1 MYTGDGAHWL
11 PELGTITRRWV
22 ETWGRHLIMGRQV
35 TVNKWVWDFLKMII
49 TALETLLLQHQ
60 QLVERKLF
68 LEDGQLSLCCPLKM
82 WLFSNSKCFEFSIEP
97 VQCRVD

>member
-49 TALETLLLQHQ
+49 TALETLLMQHQ

-68 LEDGQLSLCCPLKM
+68 YGR
-82 WLFSNSKCFEFSIEP
+82 WTIESMP
-97 VQCRVD
+97 IENLVIQQ